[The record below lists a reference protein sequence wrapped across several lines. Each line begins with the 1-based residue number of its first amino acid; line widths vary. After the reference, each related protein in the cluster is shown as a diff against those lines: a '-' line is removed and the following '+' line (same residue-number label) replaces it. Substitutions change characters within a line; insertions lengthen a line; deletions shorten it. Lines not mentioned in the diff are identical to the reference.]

1 MEYQCNIRTRF
12 IRSHCSGKTSVT
24 IDALFLLEHAASH
37 HATGETEKTQS
48 YGWWWIVVLQSSSTV
63 RTVVTEIMRLY
74 HCDLLQSST
83 VSLTPQGSRTPPCI
97 SPYTSHTSRTSR
109 QWGPWPD
116 NNIKILKLASQPP
129 YLIFRCALTLCR
141 YFITIQAFI
150 ATLKIGQT
158 SYWGLVI
165 SQATK
170 HHRVREVYCRRK
182 LGNF

>member
-1 MEYQCNIRTRF
+1 
-12 IRSHCSGKTSVT
+12 
-24 IDALFLLEHAASH
+24 
-37 HATGETEKTQS
+37 
-48 YGWWWIVVLQSSSTV
+48 
-63 RTVVTEIMRLY
+63 MRLY

-158 SYWGLVI
+158 SYMYWSRGVLW
-165 SQATK
+165 SSASNTK
-170 HHRVREVYCRRK
+170 HQSLRAIQFRKKFGRQKSVEIDHRFNI
-182 LGNF
+182 GF